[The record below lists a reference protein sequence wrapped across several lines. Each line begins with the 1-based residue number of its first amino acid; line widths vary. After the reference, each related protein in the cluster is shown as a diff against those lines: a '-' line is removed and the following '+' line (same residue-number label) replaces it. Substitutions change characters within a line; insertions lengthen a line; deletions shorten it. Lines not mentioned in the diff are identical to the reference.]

1 MNFSVVSLNIIISA
15 LCVVVSLLV
24 IPINAQ
30 KEEVEWLYPPGLSN
44 DVFGQ
49 AFGPDFYGGIGPGIG
64 DQGPPGLGP
73 QGPPGF
79 GQQGPPPQGQEP
91 PGQGPIGGG
100 DNRGYKVSDR

>member
-1 MNFSVVSLNIIISA
+1 MSWNIISV

-24 IPINAQ
+24 VIPINAQ
-30 KEEVEWLYPPGLSN
+30 KDEVEWLYPPGLSN

-49 AFGPDFYGGIGPGIG
+49 AFGPPDFYGGIGPGIG

-79 GQQGPPPQGQEP
+79 GQPQGPQGQEP